1 MMHPR
6 PLVFLLVHGIGPQD
20 APFQEEFLQD
30 VAQATRRHLERQGQ
44 PALQERLV
52 TLRADWSHLFSRERT
67 AWLGT
72 LFPEHTSRGVT
83 NRRIARML
91 LWTLALPILVALGT
105 GIGMFVL
112 RSVAGWVIGMV
123 VGILAAAVIGWK
135 IIIPRFPWGDLW
147 TFGRPFEANTISD
160 LILYESDGP
169 RQAILEQVLAA
180 LEPALPYAYALGK
193 DAGTTCLPVVLA
205 GHSLGSVVVYDI
217 LLGVSAR
224 GRGLSTSVQ
233 RQLTAGG
240 PPERMA
246 FLRRAEIVQR
256 TLCPLGIITLG
267 SPIALFLFRKPE
279 VTTRRDLWRTTLP
292 PLFGED
298 GAFAPSG
305 DRLRWRWQNFWHGA
319 DFVAH
324 RLEPFFDDGYPGKF
338 VEDVRI
344 HPLAEG
350 PVAAHST
357 YWTDQ
362 HVIGRIGQQ
371 LAEVLLALP

>member
-1 MMHPR
+1 MVHPR

-20 APFQEEFLQD
+20 APFQEEFLQH
-30 VAQATRRHLERQGQ
+30 VAEATRRHLERQGR

-52 TLRADWSHLFSRERT
+52 TLRADWSHLFRAERT

-72 LFPEHTSRGVT
+72 LFPEHTSRAVT

-91 LWTLALPILVALGT
+91 LWVLALPILVALGT

-112 RSVAGWVIGMV
+112 RSVAGWIIGV
-123 VGILAAAVIGWK
+123 VAGLLAAAVVGRK
-135 IIIPRFPWGDLW
+135 IIFPRFPWGDLW

-160 LILYESDGP
+160 LILYESEAP

-180 LEPALPYAYALGK
+180 VEPALPSAYALGK
-193 DAGTTCLPVVLA
+193 DAGTCLPVVLA

-217 LLGVSAR
+217 LLGESAR

-233 RQLTAGG
+233 RQLAAGG
-240 PPERMA
+240 SPERIA
-246 FLRRAEIVQR
+246 FLRRAETVQR
-256 TLCPLGIITLG
+256 SLFPLGMVTLG

-279 VTTRRDLWRTTLP
+279 VTMRRDLWRITLP

-305 DRLRWRWQNFWHGA
+305 GRLRWRWQNFWHGA

-324 RLEPFFDDGYPGKF
+324 RLEPFFDDGYRGKF

-344 HPLAEG
+344 HPLADG

-357 YWTDQ
+357 YWTDP
-362 HVIGRIGQQ
+362 HVIERIGQQ
-371 LAEVLLALP
+371 LAETLLTLP